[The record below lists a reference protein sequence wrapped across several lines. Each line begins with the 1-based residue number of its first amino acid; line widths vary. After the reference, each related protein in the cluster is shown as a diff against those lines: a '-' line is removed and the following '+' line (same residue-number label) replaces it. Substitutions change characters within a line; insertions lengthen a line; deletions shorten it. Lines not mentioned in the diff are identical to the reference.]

1 MSGIS
6 DPASGTTVFCP
17 RCGGRHRCDWMAA
30 MAEAKKAA
38 IRAAG
43 VGKDIYLPINQR
55 CAAMIEALNYLKEAA
70 YVFYILAIVGSVVIV
85 ILENRNP
92 LKTMAWILVLTCLP
106 VVGLVAYLVFG
117 QKWYK
122 RHLIGKRSY
131 KRTVQSP
138 ALRELRKTR
147 ASFPKEYAALAD
159 LLGKTGGGVPFP
171 GNSVVPYFDGAS
183 FMIALLRE
191 IASAHSHV
199 HLDYYIFMDDAI
211 GSLVADA
218 LIDKA
223 RQGVRV
229 RLIVDD
235 LGSWKAKEK
244 FFKRLQAG
252 GVEVVKFMPVHLS
265 IQSRINYRNHRK
277 ITVIDGDR
285 GFIGGMNVADRY
297 VLGVPWGDWRDTQV
311 MVKGYAAHQLQMVF
325 IRDWYFATRT
335 SLMSPAYFPTCSL
348 DGSASVQVATSA
360 PFDQWRSIMQGLALA
375 LARAKDYFF
384 CETPY
389 FMPTEPVLCAMQS
402 AALAG
407 VDVRI
412 IIPHRS
418 DSLLTQL
425 ATRSY
430 VKDLLSAGVKVY
442 MYEGGFI
449 HSKMM
454 VSDDL
459 LSVVG
464 SSNMDFRSFEQN
476 FEANVFIYDK
486 EAAAAIK
493 KQFQI
498 DQSHSRRLTLQV
510 WKHRPKHIKVKESLV
525 RVFSPLL

>member
-1 MSGIS
+1 MTSGAL
-6 DPASGTTVFCP
+6 P
-17 RCGGRHRCDWMAA
+17 
-30 MAEAKKAA
+30 EAK
-38 IRAAG
+38 
-43 VGKDIYLPINQR
+43 
-55 CAAMIEALNYLKEAA
+55 
-70 YVFYILAIVGSVVIV
+70 
-85 ILENRNP
+85 
-92 LKTMAWILVLTCLP
+92 
-106 VVGLVAYLVFG
+106 
-117 QKWYK
+117 
-122 RHLIGKRSY
+122 
-131 KRTVQSP
+131 
-138 ALRELRKTR
+138 
-147 ASFPKEYAALAD
+147 ALA
-159 LLGKTGGGVPFP
+159 KANF
-171 GNSVVPYFDGAS
+171 
-183 FMIALLRE
+183 
-191 IASAHSHV
+191 V
-199 HLDYYIFMDDAI
+199 HMVKVF
-211 GSLVADA
+211 
-218 LIDKA
+218 
-223 RQGVRV
+223 
-229 RLIVDD
+229 
-235 LGSWKAKEK
+235 
-244 FFKRLQAG
+244 
-252 GVEVVKFMPVHLS
+252 VEVVKFMPVHLS

-297 VLGVPWGDWRDTQV
+297 VCGVPWGVWRDTQV
-311 MVKGYAAHQLQMVF
+311 MVSGYAAHQLQMVF
-325 IRDWYFATRT
+325 MRDWYFATRT
-335 SLMSPAYFPTCSL
+335 SLMSPVYFPTCGM

-375 LARAKDYFF
+375 LARAKGYFF

-407 VDVRI
+407 IDVRI